1 MGCFNVN
8 KTEGALQIGRHVSDD
23 GVYWEHMESIFNMIL
38 RVTVGR
44 VGQQKSW
51 FLDIHK
57 RFQISPMRVYI
68 YSYIHLRI

>member
-1 MGCFNVN
+1 MGCFHVN

-23 GVYWEHMESIFNMIL
+23 GVYWEHIKSIFNLIL
-38 RVTVGR
+38 TVTVGR

-51 FLDIHK
+51 FLNTHK

-68 YSYIHLRI
+68 YSYIHLCI